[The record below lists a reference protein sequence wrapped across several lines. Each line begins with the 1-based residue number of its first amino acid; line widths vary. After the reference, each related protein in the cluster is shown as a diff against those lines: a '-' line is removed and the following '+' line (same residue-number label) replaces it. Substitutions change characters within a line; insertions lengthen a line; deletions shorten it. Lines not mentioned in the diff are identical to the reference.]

1 MSNPRP
7 SAEHQSTHRPARRP
21 RATLAGKVLS
31 RIFPPLS
38 FDQPLESQFQR
49 WYSEQIR
56 ARIRNAMWI
65 PMVSLLVL
73 VLAGG
78 PFTAM
83 RDALFGSHNQVVVDI
98 LRLGLITP
106 SCIAIL
112 LVTYSEHYTR
122 RFALTAQIVAPIH
135 AMCFVAMDLLMHPQ
149 GYSLSSLMPLVV
161 LGPYFLF
168 GMLQAQAVR
177 TVIMIVMAYA
187 LGGYLGGLDGGGL
200 DGGQRAF
207 DLTVVVFAGGLG
219 TAIHYSLQKS
229 VRHNYLSTQLLNES
243 VNRDALTGIHNRRMF
258 DEHAARVWQQ
268 ATRAGVP
275 LALLMIDI
283 DHFKSFNDRGG
294 HQAGDAC
301 LVKVAGVL
309 NRASR
314 RPLDLATR
322 YGGEEFAVLLYDA
335 GRDRVEDLCRQ
346 LHASLASLAIQHPAF
361 AKGEYVTFSIGAAC
375 VEPQPGR
382 RVEGL
387 IQLADEALYTAKERG
402 RNRTVVMDREYESLN
417 TGAFRVRRKSE
428 SAAA

>member
-1 MSNPRP
+1 MPVQRML
-7 SAEHQSTHRPARRP
+7 AR
-21 RATLAGKVLS
+21 V
-31 RIFPPLS
+31 FPTLS
-38 FDQPLESQFQR
+38 FDEPLESQFRR
-49 WYSEQIR
+49 WYAGHVR
-56 ARIRNAMWI
+56 ARIRIAMWI
-65 PMVSLLVL
+65 PMSILLVAM
-73 VLAGG
+73 LAGG
-78 PFTAM
+78 PFQIM
-83 RDALFGSHNQVVVDI
+83 RDAIFGSQNPGSPNQWIVDI
-98 LRLGLITP
+98 LRFGLITP
-106 SCIAIL
+106 SCAAML
-112 LVTYSEHYTR
+112 LVTYTRAYTR
-122 RFALTAQIVAPIH
+122 WFALTAQFVAPIH
-135 AMCFVAMDLLMHPQ
+135 ATCFVAMDILMHAQ
-149 GYSLSSLMPLVV
+149 GYSLSSWIPLVT
-161 LGPYFLF
+161 LAPFFLF

-177 TVIMIVMAYA
+177 TVILVVFAYA
-187 LGGYLGGLDGGGL
+187 LGGYFAGLT
-200 DGGQRAF
+200 GGQRAF
-207 DLTVVVFAGGLG
+207 DLSVVIFASSLG
-219 TAIHYSLQKS
+219 AAIHYSLQKS
-229 VRHNYLSTQLLNES
+229 VRHNYLSTQLLSES

-335 GRDRVEDLCRQ
+335 RRDRVEDLCRQ
-346 LHASLASLAIQHPAF
+346 LHAGLASLGIQHPAF
-361 AKGEYVTFSIGAAC
+361 ANGENVTFSIGAAC
-375 VEPQPGR
+375 VEPQPDR

-417 TGAFRVRRKSE
+417 TGAFRVRRKTE

>member
-1 MSNPRP
+1 MSDPRP
-7 SAEHQSTHRPARRP
+7 IAEQPPARKP
-21 RATLAGKVLS
+21 RATLAVKVPS
-31 RIFPPLS
+31 RIFPLLS
-38 FDQPLESQFQR
+38 FDEPLESHFRR

-56 ARIRNAMWI
+56 ARIRNTMWI
-65 PMVSLLVL
+65 PMASLLML
-73 VLAGG
+73 SLAGG
-78 PFTAM
+78 PFTAL
-83 RDALFGSHNQVVVDI
+83 RDALFGTHNQTVVDI

-106 SCIAIL
+106 SCIAML
-112 LVTYSEHYTR
+112 LITYTERYAR
-122 RFALTAQIVAPIH
+122 WFAPTAQVVAPIH
-135 AMCFVAMDLLMHPQ
+135 AMCFVAMDLLMHRQ

-177 TVIMIVMAYA
+177 TVIMIVATYA
-187 LGGYLGGLDGGGL
+187 LGSYFAGLT
-200 DGGQRAF
+200 GGQRAF
-207 DLTVVVFAGGLG
+207 DLSVVVFAGSLG
-219 TAIHYSLQKS
+219 TAIHYSLQKA

-268 ATRAGVP
+268 AMRADVP

-335 GRDRVEDLCRQ
+335 RRERVEELCRQ

-361 AKGEYVTFSIGAAC
+361 AKGEHVTFSIGAAC
-375 VEPQPGR
+375 VEPQAGR